1 MASIDPRAASPA
13 GAPSL
18 PNPSPTDMARLTQ
31 ATIQRAL
38 SQELSP
44 EDRMIARAAEDK
56 LMLHA
61 RRGFWLGTLAGA
73 LLALRSRWT
82 AGRSGLRAGQL
93 PRLFF
98 PSSESGAGSFRQQM
112 EAARKAAEEQGQQ
125 AAGDAAATSA
135 GRGKAI
141 MLGKAIGYGIAGS
154 VFGTQIGVWSG
165 KRGANQI
172 LEQSGRK
179 EAIEAGTQRAIE
191 RAAHEI
197 SQMTGRKVDI
207 ATSVS
212 GGTMARQDGVRD
224 GARDGVGRDDSGGG
238 VDYSEP
244 ERELSRE
251 TMNEGV
257 GYSDRA
263 PPQDQLPANLS
274 DPITSAASSR
284 YPSADQQPSRWD
296 ELRRSRAAPPSKWD
310 TLREANSRASV
321 PPSNA
326 LNADEGYDKNER
338 DLMSA
343 RDNQAERE
351 RRRREFDALFEKEA
365 KGGDDSMEE
374 KGFR

>member
-1 MASIDPRAASPA
+1 MASVDPRVASPA

-44 EDRMIARAAEDK
+44 EDRMIARRAEDT

-61 RRGFWLGTLAGA
+61 RRGFWAGTLAGS

-82 AGRSGLRAGQL
+82 AGRSGLRAGRL

-98 PSSESGAGSFRQQM
+98 PTSESGAGSFRQQM
-112 EAARKAAEEQGQQ
+112 EAAKKAAEEQGQQ
-125 AAGDAAATSA
+125 AAGDAAAKSA

-179 EAIEAGTQRAIE
+179 EAIESATQRAME

-197 SQMTGRKVDI
+197 SQMTGRKVEI

-274 DPITSAASSR
+274 DPITSAVTSR
-284 YPSADQQPSRWD
+284 YPSPDQQSSRWD

-310 TLREANSRASV
+310 TLREANSRANM
-321 PPSNA
+321 PSPNA
-326 LNADEGYDKNER
+326 QSTDEGYDKNER

-365 KGGDDSMEE
+365 KGGDDSLEE